1 MSTEMKYARMTVV
14 LLTGLNLVNY
24 IDRYVL
30 FSVQPLVQAEFHR
43 SDAAFG
49 FLTTAFIICYAIMAP
64 FVGVLA
70 DRYPRKWIIMI
81 GAMVWSAAT
90 LLTAFTYTFDE
101 LFLRHLLVG
110 VGEATFVTIA
120 PAFLSD
126 LFSEGKRGR
135 VLGIFYLAFGMGP
148 GIGYLIG
155 GYLGPIYGWR
165 APFYVAAIPGFI
177 LGVLTIF
184 IPEPRR
190 GASDTI
196 VATRERASLRGLVHN
211 HAFWSAT
218 LGMAMITFA
227 IGGLSV
233 WMPTFLFRARGIPL
247 HEANYVFGGA
257 TLFNGI
263 VATLIGGWLGDRML
277 RRISGAYYL
286 ISGLSMAVA
295 IPLMYV
301 AISTHGRMLFPAI
314 TLGEFFLLLNTAP
327 LNAAVVDSVGAK
339 IRASAIAVN
348 IFTIHILGDA
358 SSPWIIGWISDHHS
372 LKLGFL
378 VTIVAVAIGAVIL
391 FYGQRFAPRINL
403 AMSEQEKTGII
414 V

>member
-1 MSTEMKYARMTVV
+1 MSPELKYARMTVV

-30 FSVQPLVQAEFHR
+30 FAVQPLVQAEFHR

-49 FLTTAFIICYAIMAP
+49 FLTTAFIICYAIVAP

-70 DRYPRKWIIMI
+70 DRYPRKWIIMA
-81 GAMVWSAAT
+81 GAMAWSAAT
-90 LLTAFTYTFDE
+90 LLTAFTHTYNE
-101 LFLRHLLVG
+101 LFIRHLVVG

-165 APFYVAAIPGFI
+165 TPFYVAAIPGFI
-177 LGVLTIF
+177 LGLLTIF

-196 VATRERASLRGLVHN
+196 ADTRERASLGGLFHN
-211 HAFWSAT
+211 RAFWTAT

-227 IGGLSV
+227 MGGLSV
-233 WMPTFLFRARGIPL
+233 WMPTFLFRARGVPL
-247 HEANYVFGGA
+247 HQANYIFGGA

-263 VATLIGGWLGDRML
+263 VATLIGGYLGDRML
-277 RRISGAYYL
+277 RRGKGAYYL
-286 ISGLSMAVA
+286 LSGISVTLAV
-295 IPLMYV
+295 PLMYL
-301 AISTHGRMLFPAI
+301 AINTRGRLLFPAI
-314 TLGEFFLLLNTAP
+314 VIGEFFLLLNTAP
-327 LNAAVVDSVGAK
+327 LNAALVDSVSAK

-348 IFTIHILGDA
+348 IFIIHILGDA
-358 SSPWIIGWISDHHS
+358 SSPWLIGWISDHHS
-372 LKLGFL
+372 LQIGFL
-378 VTIVAVAIGAVIL
+378 ATIVAIIFGAAIL
-391 FYGQRFAPRINL
+391 FYGQRYAPRINL
-403 AMSEQEKTGII
+403 GSAAKETADAT